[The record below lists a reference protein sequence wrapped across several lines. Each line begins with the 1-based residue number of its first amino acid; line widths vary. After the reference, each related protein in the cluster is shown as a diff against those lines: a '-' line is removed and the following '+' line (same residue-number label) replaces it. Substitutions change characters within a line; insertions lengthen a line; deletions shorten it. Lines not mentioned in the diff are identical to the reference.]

1 MKFRDTLTAGLVAIV
16 ASLFLTLPLADRLEG
31 LSIDILHYLRAE
43 LLPAPAKV
51 SANSAVV
58 IAIDEETYRTKPFSD
73 APKVTWTAEIGEVL
87 TAVTK
92 GGAAVVG
99 FDLIFPTSMEKFVR
113 GYDRKFL
120 IALRAA
126 SRKNAVVLGK
136 VQHSDEPI
144 APHPGQSY
152 AVGHARNI
160 RAVNVVEDGD
170 GIIRRVPRFVTALN
184 ADGSTRLE
192 TSLSVELAART
203 SGLSADPTSETTD
216 SLSLNFDTAAGAIP
230 TYSLADL
237 YACAQSG
244 NAEYFARHFANRPVL
259 VGVVLDVEDRKLT
272 SARLAT
278 PGYSSHRTERCK
290 GPGNPAKTFVRDS
303 LPGVYIH
310 ATAVNNILRG
320 DALKEPGRGSYL
332 FITLLL
338 ALPGAFLALARRPI
352 YGGVG
357 LSAAVMIWITVAVS
371 AFNHAQ
377 VIPLLDPVAASIAA
391 YFAMLGFR
399 FLIADRDKRF
409 LRKAFTYYLAPSVIE
424 RMVNSETPPALGGE
438 SREVTVLFSDVAG
451 FTSISERL
459 TPGELVSFMNV
470 YLSAMTD
477 IIESQGGFVDKY
489 IGDAIVAVFGAPLE
503 DPGHAQKAVKAALM
517 CRDRLA
523 DMRDEFDLP
532 ADIKVAARIGLNTGI
547 SLVGNIGS
555 QRRFNYTVMGDTV
568 NLAARLESIN
578 KAYGTAIMVS
588 AETADACDATFIFR
602 QVDRVRVVGRSQ
614 PVIMMEPLGLQDAVP
629 ADVAARKIAYEEAF
643 ASYCRQ
649 DFDDAVK
656 AFDLIAETGDGP
668 AQVMAK
674 RVRDLLSTPPAG
686 DWDGVTDLDQK

>member
-1 MKFRDTLTAGLVAIV
+1 MKFRDALTAGVVAIV
-16 ASLFLTLPLADRLEG
+16 ASLFLALPLADRLEG

-43 LLPAPAKV
+43 FLPAPAKV
-51 SANSAVV
+51 SDNSAVV
-58 IAIDEETYRTKPFSD
+58 IAIDEETYRTKPFAE
-73 APKVTWTAEIGEVL
+73 APKVTWTPEIADVL
-87 TAVTK
+87 TAVTQ

-113 GYDRKFL
+113 GFDRKFL
-120 IALRAA
+120 IALRSA
-126 SRKNAVVLGK
+126 SRNKGVVLGK
-136 VQHSDEPI
+136 VQHSDKPI
-144 APHPGQSY
+144 APHAGQSY

-170 GIIRRVPRFVTALN
+170 GIIRRVPLYVTALN
-184 ADGSTRLE
+184 ANGSTRLE
-192 TSLSVELAART
+192 NSLSVELASRT
-203 SGLSADPTSETTD
+203 IKQATVPTAKSTP

-237 YACAQSG
+237 HACAKSG
-244 NAEYFARHFANRPVL
+244 NPEYFARHFANRPVL

-278 PGYSSHRTERCK
+278 SGYSSRQAPRCM
-290 GPGNPAKTFVRDS
+290 GPGKPAQTIVRDS

-320 DALKEPGRGSYL
+320 DALKEPGNGRYL
-332 FITLLL
+332 FMTVPL
-338 ALPGAFLALARRPI
+338 ALLGAFMALARRPI
-352 YGGVG
+352 YGGGGV
-357 LSAAVMIWITVAVS
+357 AVAVVIWIAAAVS
-371 AFNHAQ
+371 AFNQAQ

-409 LRKAFTYYLAPSVIE
+409 LRKAFAYYLAPSVIE
-424 RMVNSETPPALGGE
+424 RMVNSETPPSLGGE
-438 SREVTVLFSDVAG
+438 SREVTILFSDVAG

-503 DPGHAQKAVKAALM
+503 DPGHAQNAVTAALM

-523 DMRDEFDLP
+523 EMRHEFDLP
-532 ADIKVAARIGLNTGI
+532 DDIRVAARIGLNTGV

-588 AETADACDATFIFR
+588 AETANACDSSIIFR
-602 QVDRVRVVGRSQ
+602 EVDRVRVVGKSQ
-614 PVIMMEPLGLQDAVP
+614 PVVMMEPLGFRDAVP
-629 ADVAARKIAYEEAF
+629 ADIAARNVAYEAAF

-649 DFDDAVK
+649 DFDAAAE
-656 AFDLIAETGDGP
+656 AFDLIAGAGDGP
-668 AQVMAK
+668 AQLMA
-674 RVRDLLSTPPAG
+674 RRIRDFQASPPASN
-686 DWDGVTDLDQK
+686 WDGVTDLDHK